1 MRAAGLHSQRIE
13 TIPLHGGSLR
23 LEAGRR
29 GGDAAAAW
37 MQREREAGLNTPH
50 ALKPLAHRVAHL
62 RHTLPDRL
70 ARARKEGAR
79 VAAYGAAAKGVVML
93 ETCGIGATE
102 LDFVVDRNV
111 HKQGLHMPGTHQPIK
126 DVSALLDEMPDYVL
140 LLAWNFK
147 NEIMAQQAEYI
158 ERGGKFIVPV
168 PTPKIVD

>member
-1 MRAAGLHSQRIE
+1 MRAAGLHTQRIE

-102 LDFVVDRNV
+102 LDFVVDRNPA
-111 HKQGLHMPGTHQPIK
+111 KQGRFLPGSGLPIVAENRIADA
-126 DVSALLDEMPDYVL
+126 DVLL
-140 LLAWNFK
+140 LLAWNHAG
-147 NEIMAQQAEYI
+147 EILDQQRDFGA
-158 ERGGKFIVPV
+158 RGGRWILPQ
-168 PTPKIVD
+168 P